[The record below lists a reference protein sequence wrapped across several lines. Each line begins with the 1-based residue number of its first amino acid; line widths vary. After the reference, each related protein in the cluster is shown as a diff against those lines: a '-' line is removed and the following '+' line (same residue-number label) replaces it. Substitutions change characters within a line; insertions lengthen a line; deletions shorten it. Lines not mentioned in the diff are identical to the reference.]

1 MPVLNVPEVFK
12 ILRWMEIG
20 QPEIFSEKMK
30 KCQNPCKI
38 KAFSTSLPVCGRIR
52 TADPSLRSS
61 SHLSS
66 HMLPDV
72 NQSQYLSGK

>member
-1 MPVLNVPEVFK
+1 
-12 ILRWMEIG
+12 MEIG

-52 TADPSLRSS
+52 TADPSLRRRMLYP
-61 SHLSS
+61 LSYTDMMKFLYRRQLES
-66 HMLPDV
+66 NSKPKMRF
-72 NQSQYLSGK
+72 